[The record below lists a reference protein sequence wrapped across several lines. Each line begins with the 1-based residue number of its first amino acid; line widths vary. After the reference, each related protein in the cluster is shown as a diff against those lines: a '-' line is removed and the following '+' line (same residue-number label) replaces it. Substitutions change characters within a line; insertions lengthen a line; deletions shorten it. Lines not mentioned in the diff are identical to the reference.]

1 MGMLMLAFTPSVLV
15 PVSFLMCRAGI
26 FGGCIATRHECNSGF
41 YSYFLQEFSQLVIGN
56 LLPVKLNV
64 YPPGR
69 TGIGL
74 KNAGFSTKRIGHH
87 ARMTLMAN
95 AISIPKYM
103 TKPCRYSGT
112 GGLHDLPDAG
122 QRQGL
127 RVIVDAQLCGFL
139 IGRRSQ
145 MNIFDA

>member
-1 MGMLMLAFTPSVLV
+1 M
-15 PVSFLMCRAGI
+15 I
-26 FGGCIATRHECNSGF
+26 
-41 YSYFLQEFSQLVIGN
+41 IGN